1 LTGIRGGQKTANFDQ
16 NDQKKSEKITK
27 NDQKMM
33 SKMSEKNVILN
44 GKSEKMTKIDQK
56 SSKNVTF

>member
-1 LTGIRGGQKTANFDQ
+1 MEI
-16 NDQKKSEKITK
+16 
-27 NDQKMM
+27 DQKMM

-56 SSKNVTF
+56 STKNVTF